1 MMRWLLLALLA
12 GAALALFVLKRE
24 LPVGKLLRY
33 ADGESEFL
41 ELRGMRVHFRD
52 EGVGRE
58 RPPLVLLHGT
68 GASLHT
74 WDGWVEVLKSDHRV
88 VRMDLPGFGLTGP
101 EPEGRYGPDD
111 DIAFL
116 DAFFDVLELD
126 RVALA
131 GNSLGGGIAL
141 RYALARRERVS
152 RLILIDSSGL
162 RHEPIPMLEL
172 VKVPLVGPVLQWL
185 APRVATKQ
193 MLKKVYADD
202 SRVDDKVVARYHA
215 LSRREGNRAA
225 LRARRRAVRRSLENQ
240 LSDLSTPTLILWGK
254 QDPWI
259 PEANAEAFHEAIAD
273 SRLIVYPD
281 LGHVPMEEDPERTA
295 QDAHA
300 FLTDAG

>member
-1 MMRWLLLALLA
+1 M
-12 GAALALFVLKRE
+12 G
-24 LPVGKLLRY
+24 G
-33 ADGESEFL
+33 
-41 ELRGMRVHFRD
+41 
-52 EGVGRE
+52 E

-74 WDGWVEVLKSDHRV
+74 WDGWVDELKSDHRV

-101 EPEGRYGPDD
+101 DPEGRYGPDD

-141 RYALARRERVS
+141 RYSLARQERVS

-162 RHEPIPMLEL
+162 PHDPIAMLDL
-172 VKVPLVGPVLQWL
+172 VTVPLVGRVLQWL
-185 APRVATKQ
+185 APRAATRGT
-193 MLKKVYADD
+193 LEKVYADD
-202 SRVDDKVVARYHA
+202 SRIDDEVVTRYHA

-240 LSDLSTPTLILWGK
+240 LSDLKTPTLILWGE

-259 PEANAEAFHEAIAD
+259 PEANASAFNKAIAG
-273 SRLIVYPD
+273 SKLIVYPD

-295 QDAHA
+295 RDAHA
-300 FLTDAG
+300 FLTDAS